1 MSKKIG
7 ILTSGGDCAGLNAVI
22 RAVTLRSVN
31 KYGWQVF
38 RLKDGTLGLM
48 TNPLNVIELK
58 TKDFDIALNNV
69 LLNLDKRVAAD
80 GEGASKFVN
89 VSVNNA
95 KTQEDAKKDTL
106 HCVKI

>member
-38 RLKDGTLGLM
+38 GIKDGTLGLM

-58 TKDFDIALNNV
+58 KKKHQASNLIRMIKITKYLQYLMMYIILEKK
-69 LLNLDKRVAAD
+69 NLER
-80 GEGASKFVN
+80 
-89 VSVNNA
+89 
-95 KTQEDAKKDTL
+95 
-106 HCVKI
+106 